1 MAMGWVTNLV
11 QRGSAS
17 MRRINQILEEVPEIR
32 DQDDAPSEYFSQIK
46 SEIEIKGKI
55 EIRALNYR
63 YPGQNTNA
71 LKDLRLRIDPG
82 ETVALVGRVGSGKST
97 LLNAIPRLL
106 DVPPGSVFAD
116 DIDIR
121 EILLKTLRGNIGFVT
136 QETFLFSDTIRNNV
150 VFGREGVS
158 DDELKAVL
166 QTADIFEDVCTFDK
180 GLETRLGE
188 RGMTLSGGQRQRLTI
203 ARAIVNSP
211 PILILD
217 DALSMVDTRTEE
229 RILSRILE
237 LRQNKTN
244 LIVSHRASTII
255 RADRVFV
262 LDQGELVEEGTHD
275 KLMDKGGLYTT
286 LYKEQL
292 IFQELEMGAT

>member
-1 MAMGWVTNLV
+1 
-11 QRGSAS
+11 

-32 DQDDAPSEYFSQIK
+32 DEDGSPSKYFGQIK

-55 EIRALNYR
+55 EIRGLNYR

-71 LKDLRLRIDPG
+71 LKDLRLSIDPG

-106 DVPPGSVFAD
+106 DVPPASVFAD

-136 QETFLFSDTIRNNV
+136 QEIFLFSDTIRNNV
-150 VFGREGVS
+150 IFGRKGVS

-166 QTADIFEDVCTFDK
+166 QIADIFEDVCTFDK

-237 LRQNKTN
+237 LRQNRTN
-244 LIVSHRASTII
+244 LIVSHRTSTII
-255 RADRVFV
+255 RTDRIFV
-262 LDQGELVEEGTHD
+262 LDRGELVEEGTHD
-275 KLMDKGGLYTT
+275 ELMDKGGLYTT